1 MMTAIAE
8 AMADTDPT
16 KREQADNN
24 DTQRRR
30 WRMLI
35 VAIGIVA
42 ALLLWLLLAQFIPI
56 SVG

>member
-1 MMTAIAE
+1 MTAIAKS
-8 AMADTDPT
+8 MADNDPT

-24 DTQRRR
+24 DIQRRR

-42 ALLLWLLLAQFIPI
+42 AMLLWLLLGQFIPR